1 MKKLQSWFNKIS
13 LIYKKYFFLLIS
25 FILISISRVEAGEW
39 KFFNKDNSGISSNS
53 IRQVVQDKKGNYWI
67 ASIDNGLIKFDGK
80 KWTSYNTS
88 NSKIPNN
95 YIFYLTTD
103 KYDNLW
109 IGTFGG
115 GLVKFD
121 GKKKWKVYNSKNS
134 GLPND
139 WIYAITID
147 KQNKI
152 WIGTYSEGLVRFHNN
167 KWKVYNN
174 SNSILTSN
182 KITALACDKKNN
194 LWIATSDSLFFLEKN
209 NLKTQSMISYSA
221 VDETPYS
228 IAAGDNNVYI
238 AYKFGGITV
247 YDGNNFKIFK
257 KDSGLPIEGFYS
269 VVVDRNKNVFASSF
283 GLGVLKYTDG
293 VWNHINSK
301 NSELKEDTIFSTF
314 VDSNNTKWFCTLN
327 SGLCLFNE
335 DSIALK

>member
-1 MKKLQSWFNKIS
+1 
-13 LIYKKYFFLLIS
+13 
-25 FILISISRVEAGEW
+25 
-39 KFFNKDNSGISSNS
+39 
-53 IRQVVQDKKGNYWI
+53 
-67 ASIDNGLIKFDGK
+67 
-80 KWTSYNTS
+80 
-88 NSKIPNN
+88 
-95 YIFYLTTD
+95 
-103 KYDNLW
+103 
-109 IGTFGG
+109 
-115 GLVKFD
+115 
-121 GKKKWKVYNSKNS
+121 
-134 GLPND
+134 
-139 WIYAITID
+139 
-147 KQNKI
+147 
-152 WIGTYSEGLVRFHNN
+152 
-167 KWKVYNN
+167 
-174 SNSILTSN
+174 
-182 KITALACDKKNN
+182 
-194 LWIATSDSLFFLEKN
+194 
-209 NLKTQSMISYSA
+209 MISYSA

-335 DSIALK
+335 NSIALK